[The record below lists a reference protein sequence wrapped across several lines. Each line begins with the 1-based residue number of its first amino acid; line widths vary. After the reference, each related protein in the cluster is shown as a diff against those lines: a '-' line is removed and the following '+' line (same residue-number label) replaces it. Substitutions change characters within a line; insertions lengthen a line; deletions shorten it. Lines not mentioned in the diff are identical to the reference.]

1 MTLHLGLHG
10 PHSQRNAE
18 QQAEIREAR
27 RLLKERIRDDW
38 DYPAL
43 PAYQVPDR
51 RRPKNEQTVAGFRFH
66 VHSDAEQDGQD
77 FEALEWRERDYASS
91 DSDQEEEIAVKKKKG
106 GEKGRKGEVAF
117 EGPDSVGAEI
127 ANRRAARRR
136 KRRERLEEEMTWND
150 GMSHFMARRDAW
162 CGARTVEQVRALETR
177 RAEDAKMESASASAS
192 TGSTPRTSTS
202 STNAP
207 SASTTATSPDPN
219 IHVAGM
225 TVAPPS
231 SVLVPV
237 TARIMPNHPIRRR
250 ISPGM
255 YSEIYSKIIL
265 QSRTP
270 SVPINLSN
278 MIHALVQGWKDDGEW
293 PPKSGPLEKS
303 IGRRKGSGGASLKDG
318 VKAVGRVL
326 RITGGE
332 GSVAKDKG

>member
-10 PHSQRNAE
+10 PHHQRSAE
-18 QQAEIREAR
+18 QQAEVREAR

-43 PAYQVPDR
+43 PAYQQPDR
-51 RRPKNEQTVAGFRFH
+51 RKPKSEQKVAGFRFH
-66 VHSDAEQDGQD
+66 VHSDAEHAGQD
-77 FEALEWRERDYASS
+77 FEALEWKERDYASS
-91 DSDQEEEIAVKKKKG
+91 DSDEEDEVAVKKKKG
-106 GEKGRKGEVAF
+106 GDKGKKGEVAF

-136 KRRERLEEEMTWND
+136 RRRERLEEEMTWND

-162 CGARTVEQVRALETR
+162 CGARTIEQVRALEAR
-177 RAEDAKMESASASAS
+177 RADDAKADAASASAS

-202 STNAP
+202 STTAA

-231 SVLVPV
+231 SVLIPV
-237 TARIMPNHPIRRR
+237 TARIMPDHPIRRR

-278 MIHALVQGWKDDGEW
+278 MIHALVQGWKEDGEW

-326 RITGGE
+326 RITGGD